1 VTLNKIDQNAIKMY
15 FYVMSKSSAALDA
28 LPPKAAESLR
38 RLGEHL
44 ALARLRRRESQR
56 DWAQRLG
63 ISVPTLIR
71 LEQGDPGVSL
81 GILATALWMLG
92 RVQGLPELVDPQ
104 HDRGALELD
113 VRQALQRRA
122 ARTRKAPE

>member
-1 VTLNKIDQNAIKMY
+1 
-15 FYVMSKSSAALDA
+15 MSKTSEALEA
-28 LPPKAAESLR
+28 LPPQAAESLR

-44 ALARLRRRESQR
+44 ALARLRRQESQR

-122 ARTRKAPE
+122 ARSRKAAE